1 MRYMVMEVY
10 PTIVIL
16 LDEDGRWY
24 KAANRDYEVGQSVY
38 DPILMPEDTVIDR
51 TDRSTWIVPLRRV
64 TAALGA
70 IAAVLVFF
78 VVFQIATFS
87 TVLSSSIYMSVNP
100 RVVLQL
106 NENGAVI
113 DAHALNPDG
122 EELLDGYRAKRKD
135 KNRVIRDLARRANDM
150 GLLSQGDTLTLD
162 IDADEKTFAEYGLEL
177 RDEIAPVLEPMGA
190 ELRIVDHNAPAP
202 EPVIVAPPTP
212 APVETTPPV
221 PEPEPE
227 PTPTPAPAPVVPAP
241 APAPPAPSRPTPPP
255 VVDDDDDDDD
265 DWDDDDDDDDWD
277 DSDDDDDDD

>member
-24 KAANRDYEVGQSVY
+24 KAANRDYEVGQSVF
-38 DPILMPEDTVIDR
+38 DPILMPEDTVIER
-51 TDRSTWIVPLRRV
+51 TDRSAWIRPLRRA

-78 VVFQIATFS
+78 VVFQIATFN

-106 NENGAVI
+106 NEDGAVI

-122 EELLDGYRAKRKD
+122 EELLDGYPAKRRD

-162 IDADEKTFAEYGLEL
+162 IDADEKTFADYGLEL
-177 RDEIAPVLEPMGA
+177 RDEITPVLEGMGA
-190 ELRIVDHNAPAP
+190 ELRIVDHNAPVP
-202 EPVIVAPPTP
+202 EPVIAAPPTP
-212 APVETTPPV
+212 SPLETAPPA
-221 PEPEPE
+221 PEPEPKL
-227 PTPTPAPAPVVPAP
+227 TPTPVPAPVVPAP
-241 APAPPAPSRPTPPP
+241 APAPPALSRPTPPP
-255 VVDDDDDDDD
+255 VVDDDD
-265 DWDDDDDDDDWD
+265 WDDDDDDDSDDDNSD
-277 DSDDDDDDD
+277 DSDDD